1 MSEAIHP
8 KTRRHAPDYLH
19 RQQYRSENL
28 KSRKFLQLQ
37 DICLGFLLDKATVGQ
52 DFLGVFQFSL

>member
-8 KTRRHAPDYLH
+8 KTLRHAPDYLH

-28 KSRKFLQLQ
+28 KSLKFIQLQ
-37 DICLGFLLDKATVGQ
+37 DISLGFLVDKATVGQ
-52 DFLGVFQFSL
+52 DFLGAFQFPL